1 MQSSSVL
8 IVHPS
13 AERFPMASG
22 KFGRHYSLDS
32 PGSLTSPPGYDL
44 PMMDHKPPT
53 LAATATLG
61 LSMPSSTCPSMTS
74 ASPHCFSQLNP
85 HHLVYGTGHTGLP
98 LISKLRK
105 KKQHRGHACECAFN
119 ELPSRAGSR
128 RFQRVIYVAPCAWTR
143 MLRPEGG
150 FSYDDAYV
158 ISAILMITRDTQPSL
173 ACVGRVY

>member
-1 MQSSSVL
+1 MSMQSSSVL

-53 LAATATLG
+53 LATATLG

-98 LISKLRK
+98 LISKLEK
-105 KKQHRGHACECAFN
+105 KSSTASMHARVHLTSSHRA
-119 ELPSRAGSR
+119 LVRAG
-128 RFQRVIYVAPCAWTR
+128 FNA
-143 MLRPEGG
+143 
-150 FSYDDAYV
+150 
-158 ISAILMITRDTQPSL
+158 
-173 ACVGRVY
+173 